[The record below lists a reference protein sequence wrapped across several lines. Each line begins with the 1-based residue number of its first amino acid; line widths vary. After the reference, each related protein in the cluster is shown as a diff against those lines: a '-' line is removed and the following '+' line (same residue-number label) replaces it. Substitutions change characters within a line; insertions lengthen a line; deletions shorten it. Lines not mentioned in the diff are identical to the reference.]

1 MIFASVLV
9 LKIRP
14 SGAKVF
20 VFVEIFQFI
29 LRKLVNDTP
38 DFFRD
43 AIAGQASTR
52 ICGRRGDRRYN
63 KALA

>member
-1 MIFASVLV
+1 MHGGKATGGVIDFLSESSRLLV
-9 LKIRP
+9 CI
-14 SGAKVF
+14 
-20 VFVEIFQFI
+20 
-29 LRKLVNDTP
+29 